1 MLSSTVRLA
10 ASWIHNF
17 NILKCGAFVT
27 LQMGG
32 SNGTGFLKGGMEVY
46 LAHDSGNA
54 TFVEP
59 SQTHE
64 EP

>member
-1 MLSSTVRLA
+1 
-10 ASWIHNF
+10 
-17 NILKCGAFVT
+17 

-59 SQTHE
+59 FQTHE